1 VRLKSE
7 SCEALCRDASNA
19 GLNVAKIPAVLVG

>member
-1 VRLKSE
+1 MKNE
-7 SCEALCRDASNA
+7 SCEALCRDARTA